1 MIKTLFTRKTFIA
14 ISLSVMYAVLLVFT
28 CACIDGAHTFYP
40 KKNLVNM
47 LAVGMRF
54 EEIAGGTS
62 GFVMV
67 MLLAVFVTIAAVAIC
82 FERQFAVFKNIQPE
96 SGKMFLWYTGTA
108 VVCIALSLTLGT
120 LMQSPLTSENIGKA
134 MKYLGQ
140 VVLLTT
146 VIYIVLFAVIGAPVM
161 LAVNFFLVD
170 KPFRFFS
177 SASQPEF
184 DDDNV
189 SLDVT
194 GSFDGQSTV
203 RQQGISDGTA
213 AAAAPSYDGSSAA
226 AAPSYDGSSAGGN
239 AVSKLTGDDTII
251 RDREEVF
258 PSLTAIDE
266 KYEGFELPAA
276 KGDDVSLKELAEKF
290 RLYLAKTQEL
300 YFDIDTVRFFISGF
314 AASHFEIL
322 EGLSGTGKSS
332 LPRYFAEFIGANVL
346 FMPVQ
351 ATWRDKTSIIGFYNE
366 FSKTYT
372 ETEFLSAL
380 YEANYSPDTLNFYV
394 LDEMNISRV
403 EYYFADL
410 LSVLEYPVADWKL
423 KIMSVPHDFV
433 PPVKLENGFVR
444 IPENSYFV
452 GTANRDDSTFTI
464 TDKVYDRAITLEFL
478 KKNDAFT
485 VSENV
490 EKIHVTA
497 SALRGLYAA
506 AEADSAN
513 AFNAQDKARLD
524 KISGFVYDTFDVAV
538 GNRILNQLEKIVPAF
553 IACGG
558 TKEDALDFMLCKKL
572 FSKLEGRFEDY
583 VKPALEETLAL
594 MDETYGKGTLSRSE
608 KVIRKIIKTL

>member
-203 RQQGISDGTA
+203 RQQGISDGSAAA
-213 AAAAPSYDGSSAA
+213 AAAAPSYDGSSV
-226 AAPSYDGSSAGGN
+226 GGN
-239 AVSKLTGDDTII
+239 AVGKLTGDDTII

>member
-47 LAVGMRF
+47 LAIGMRF

-203 RQQGISDGTA
+203 RQQGISDGSA
-213 AAAAPSYDGSSAA
+213 VAAA

-239 AVSKLTGDDTII
+239 AVGKLTGDDTII

-433 PPVKLENGFVR
+433 PPVKLENGFVQ

>member
-140 VVLLTT
+140 IVLLTT

-203 RQQGISDGTA
+203 RQQGISDGSA
-213 AAAAPSYDGSSAA
+213 VAAA

-239 AVSKLTGDDTII
+239 AVGKLTGDDTII

>member
-108 VVCIALSLTLGT
+108 IVCIALSLTLGT

-213 AAAAPSYDGSSAA
+213 AAAAPSYDGSSA
-226 AAPSYDGSSAGGN
+226 GGN
-239 AVSKLTGDDTII
+239 AVGKLTGDDTII

-558 TKEDALDFMLCKKL
+558 TKENALDFMLCKKL

>member
-203 RQQGISDGTA
+203 RQQGISDGSA
-213 AAAAPSYDGSSAA
+213 AAAA

-290 RLYLAKTQEL
+290 RLYLAKTQAL

-372 ETEFLSAL
+372 ETEFLSTL

>member
-82 FERQFAVFKNIQPE
+82 CERQFAVFKNIQPE

-213 AAAAPSYDGSSAA
+213 AT

-239 AVSKLTGDDTII
+239 AVGKLTGDDTII

>member
-203 RQQGISDGTA
+203 RQQGISDGSA
-213 AAAAPSYDGSSAA
+213 AAVA

-239 AVSKLTGDDTII
+239 AVGKLTGDDTII

>member
-28 CACIDGAHTFYP
+28 CACIDGSHTFYP

-194 GSFDGQSTV
+194 GRFDGQSTV

-213 AAAAPSYDGSSAA
+213 AAAAPSYDGSSA
-226 AAPSYDGSSAGGN
+226 GGN
-239 AVSKLTGDDTII
+239 AVGKLTGDDTII

-444 IPENSYFV
+444 LPENSYFV

>member
-203 RQQGISDGTA
+203 RQQGISDGSA
-213 AAAAPSYDGSSAA
+213 AAAA

-239 AVSKLTGDDTII
+239 AVGKLTGDDTII

>member
-146 VIYIVLFAVIGAPVM
+146 VIYIVLFVVIGAPVM
-161 LAVNFFLVD
+161 LVVNFLLVD

-213 AAAAPSYDGSSAA
+213 VAAA

-239 AVSKLTGDDTII
+239 AVGKLTGDDTII

-524 KISGFVYDTFDVAV
+524 KISGFVYDTFDIAV

>member
-67 MLLAVFVTIAAVAIC
+67 MLLAVFVTIAATAIC

-203 RQQGISDGTA
+203 RQQGISDGSA
-213 AAAAPSYDGSSAA
+213 AA

-239 AVSKLTGDDTII
+239 AVGKLTGDDTII

-433 PPVKLENGFVR
+433 PPVKLENGFVK

>member
-140 VVLLTT
+140 IVLLTT

-213 AAAAPSYDGSSAA
+213 AAAAPSYDGSSV
-226 AAPSYDGSSAGGN
+226 GGN

-372 ETEFLSAL
+372 ETEFLSTL

>member
-54 EEIAGGTS
+54 EEIAGGTA

-213 AAAAPSYDGSSAA
+213 AAAAPSYDGSSA
-226 AAPSYDGSSAGGN
+226 GGN
-239 AVSKLTGDDTII
+239 AVGKLTGDDTII

>member
-140 VVLLTT
+140 IVLLTT

-194 GSFDGQSTV
+194 GSFDCQSTV
-203 RQQGISDGTA
+203 RQQGIS
-213 AAAAPSYDGSSAA
+213 
-226 AAPSYDGSSAGGN
+226 DGSSAGGN

-372 ETEFLSAL
+372 ETEFLSTL

>member
-203 RQQGISDGTA
+203 RQQGISDGSA
-213 AAAAPSYDGSSAA
+213 VAAA

-239 AVSKLTGDDTII
+239 AVGKLTGDDTII

-478 KKNDAFT
+478 K
-485 VSENV
+485 
-490 EKIHVTA
+490 
-497 SALRGLYAA
+497 
-506 AEADSAN
+506 
-513 AFNAQDKARLD
+513 
-524 KISGFVYDTFDVAV
+524 
-538 GNRILNQLEKIVPAF
+538 
-553 IACGG
+553 
-558 TKEDALDFMLCKKL
+558 
-572 FSKLEGRFEDY
+572 
-583 VKPALEETLAL
+583 
-594 MDETYGKGTLSRSE
+594 
-608 KVIRKIIKTL
+608 

>member
-140 VVLLTT
+140 IVLLTT

-213 AAAAPSYDGSSAA
+213 AA

-513 AFNAQDKARLD
+513 AFDAQDKARLD

>member
-140 VVLLTT
+140 IVLLTT

-203 RQQGISDGTA
+203 RQQGISDGSA
-213 AAAAPSYDGSSAA
+213 AATA

-239 AVSKLTGDDTII
+239 AVGKLTGDDTII

>member
-213 AAAAPSYDGSSAA
+213 AAAAAA

-513 AFNAQDKARLD
+513 AFNAQDKAGLD

>member
-67 MLLAVFVTIAAVAIC
+67 MLLAVFVTIVAVAIC

-140 VVLLTT
+140 IVLLTT

-213 AAAAPSYDGSSAA
+213 AAAAPSYDGSSA
-226 AAPSYDGSSAGGN
+226 GGN
-239 AVSKLTGDDTII
+239 AVGKLTGDDTII

>member
-203 RQQGISDGTA
+203 RQQSISDGTA
-213 AAAAPSYDGSSAA
+213 AAAAPSYDGSSA
-226 AAPSYDGSSAGGN
+226 GGN
-239 AVSKLTGDDTII
+239 AVGKLTGDDTII

-372 ETEFLSAL
+372 ETEFLSTL
-380 YEANYSPDTLNFYV
+380 YEANYSPDTLNIYV

-497 SALRGLYAA
+497 SALRRLYAA

>member
-203 RQQGISDGTA
+203 RQQGISDGSA
-213 AAAAPSYDGSSAA
+213 AA

-239 AVSKLTGDDTII
+239 AVGKLTGDDTII

-423 KIMSVPHDFV
+423 KIMGVPHDFV

>member
-67 MLLAVFVTIAAVAIC
+67 MLLAVFVTIAATAIC

-140 VVLLTT
+140 IVLLTT
-146 VIYIVLFAVIGAPVM
+146 VIYIVLFVVIGAPVM
-161 LAVNFFLVD
+161 LVVNFFLVD

-194 GSFDGQSTV
+194 GSFDGQSTAV
-203 RQQGISDGTA
+203 GQQGISDG
-213 AAAAPSYDGSSAA
+213 SAA
-226 AAPSYDGSSAGGN
+226 AVAPAYDGSSAGGN
-239 AVSKLTGDDTII
+239 GVGKLTGDDTII

-497 SALRGLYAA
+497 SALRGL
-506 AEADSAN
+506 
-513 AFNAQDKARLD
+513 
-524 KISGFVYDTFDVAV
+524 
-538 GNRILNQLEKIVPAF
+538 
-553 IACGG
+553 
-558 TKEDALDFMLCKKL
+558 
-572 FSKLEGRFEDY
+572 
-583 VKPALEETLAL
+583 
-594 MDETYGKGTLSRSE
+594 
-608 KVIRKIIKTL
+608 

>member
-146 VIYIVLFAVIGAPVM
+146 VIYIVLFVVIGAPVM
-161 LAVNFFLVD
+161 LVVNFLLVD

-213 AAAAPSYDGSSAA
+213 VAAA

-239 AVSKLTGDDTII
+239 AVGKLTGDDTII

-258 PSLTAIDE
+258 PTLTAIDE

>member
-203 RQQGISDGTA
+203 RQQGISDGSA
-213 AAAAPSYDGSSAA
+213 VAAA

-239 AVSKLTGDDTII
+239 AVGKLTGDDTII

-594 MDETYGKGTLSRSE
+594 MDETYGKGSLSRSE

>member
-54 EEIAGGTS
+54 EEIAGGTA

-82 FERQFAVFKNIQPE
+82 FERQFSVFKNIQPE

-146 VIYIVLFAVIGAPVM
+146 VIYIVLFVVIGAPVM
-161 LAVNFFLVD
+161 LVVNFFLVD

-213 AAAAPSYDGSSAA
+213 AAAA

-239 AVSKLTGDDTII
+239 AVGKLTGDDTII

-608 KVIRKIIKTL
+608 KVIRKIIKPL

>member
-203 RQQGISDGTA
+203 RQQGISDGSA
-213 AAAAPSYDGSSAA
+213 AAA

-239 AVSKLTGDDTII
+239 AVGKLTGDDTII

-524 KISGFVYDTFDVAV
+524 KISGFVYDTFDIAV

>member
-213 AAAAPSYDGSSAA
+213 AAAA

-239 AVSKLTGDDTII
+239 AVGKLTGDDTII

-572 FSKLEGRFEDY
+572 FAKLEGRFEDY

>member
-140 VVLLTT
+140 IVLLTT

-203 RQQGISDGTA
+203 RQQSISDGTA
-213 AAAAPSYDGSSAA
+213 AAAA

-239 AVSKLTGDDTII
+239 AVGKLTGDDTII

>member
-146 VIYIVLFAVIGAPVM
+146 VIYIVLFVVIGAPVM
-161 LAVNFFLVD
+161 LVVNFLLVD

-213 AAAAPSYDGSSAA
+213 AAAA

-239 AVSKLTGDDTII
+239 AVGKLTGDDTII

-608 KVIRKIIKTL
+608 KVIRKIIKPL

>member
-120 LMQSPLTSENIGKA
+120 LMQSPLTSENIDKA

-213 AAAAPSYDGSSAA
+213 AAAAPSYDGSSA
-226 AAPSYDGSSAGGN
+226 GGN
-239 AVSKLTGDDTII
+239 AVGKLTGDDTII

-372 ETEFLSAL
+372 ETDFLSAL
-380 YEANYSPDTLNFYV
+380 YEANYSTDTINFYV

-423 KIMSVPHDFV
+423 KVMNVPHDFV
-433 PPVKLENGFVR
+433 PPVKLENGFVQ

-485 VSENV
+485 VSEEV
-490 EKIHVTA
+490 EKVHVTA
-497 SALRGLYAA
+497 SALRRLYAA
-506 AEADSAN
+506 AQADPAN

-524 KISGFVYDTFDVAV
+524 KLSGFVYDTFDVAV

-558 TKEDALDFMLCKKL
+558 TKKDALDFMLCKKL

-594 MDETYGKGTLSRSE
+594 MDEIYGKGTLSRSE
-608 KVIRKIIKTL
+608 KVIEKIIKTL

>member
-213 AAAAPSYDGSSAA
+213 AAAAPSYDGSSV
-226 AAPSYDGSSAGGN
+226 GGN
-239 AVSKLTGDDTII
+239 AVGKLTGDDTII

-423 KIMSVPHDFV
+423 KIMGVPHDFV

>member
-108 VVCIALSLTLGT
+108 VACIALSLTLGT

-140 VVLLTT
+140 IVLLTT

-203 RQQGISDGTA
+203 RQQGISDG
-213 AAAAPSYDGSSAA
+213 SAA
-226 AAPSYDGSSAGGN
+226 TAAPSYDGSSAGGN
-239 AVSKLTGDDTII
+239 AVGKLTGDDTII

>member
-213 AAAAPSYDGSSAA
+213 AAAAPSYDGSSA
-226 AAPSYDGSSAGGN
+226 GGN
-239 AVSKLTGDDTII
+239 AVGKLTGDDTII

-558 TKEDALDFMLCKKL
+558 TNEDALDFMLCKKL

>member
-140 VVLLTT
+140 IVLLTT

-203 RQQGISDGTA
+203 RQQGISDGSAAA
-213 AAAAPSYDGSSAA
+213 AAAAPSYDGSSV
-226 AAPSYDGSSAGGN
+226 GGN

>member
-146 VIYIVLFAVIGAPVM
+146 VIYIVLFVVIGAPVM
-161 LAVNFFLVD
+161 LVVNFLLVD

-213 AAAAPSYDGSSAA
+213 AAAAPSYDGSSA
-226 AAPSYDGSSAGGN
+226 GGN
-239 AVSKLTGDDTII
+239 AVGKLTGDDTII

-276 KGDDVSLKELAEKF
+276 KGDAVSLKELAEKF

-464 TDKVYDRAITLEFL
+464 TDKVYDRSITLEFL

>member
-213 AAAAPSYDGSSAA
+213 AAAA

-239 AVSKLTGDDTII
+239 AVGKLTGDDTII

-276 KGDDVSLKELAEKF
+276 RGDDVSLKELAEKF

-497 SALRGLYAA
+497 SALRRLYAA

-594 MDETYGKGTLSRSE
+594 MDETYGKGMLSRSE